1 VSEPSP
7 AVRRRLDVLRHR
19 RATMVADRAAFE
31 SRRRHGVTARHQA
44 KLAYLTDRDAT
55 DPDESSTEDVGESDQ
70 REVQATTDL
79 NDDAA

>member
-7 AVRRRLDVLRHR
+7 AVRRRLDLLRHR

-44 KLAYLTDRDAT
+44 KLAYLATRDAT
-55 DPDESSTEDVGESDQ
+55 ETTEPTPDPDLEEASPTTEH
-70 REVQATTDL
+70 
-79 NDDAA
+79 DDAA